1 MGQMLVLLVFPTLL
15 CTTKFYR
22 LFNMIQYFKSG
33 LNRLI
38 ELDGPEKDCWINVV
52 SPNGNEIEF
61 LSRKLLVPPEVI
73 SDPLDPDE
81 NARVESHKNFLL
93 VVCRVPCL
101 NEVDSDL
108 PYATVSVGIILKRD
122 LIVTICSKPVE
133 VLNQFKEGHS
143 KGFFT
148 FLRERFVMQIFYRTS
163 LLYLKYLKDINN
175 RAGDIE
181 QMLHRS
187 TRNRELIDLL
197 RLEKSLVFFSTS
209 LKSNELM
216 MQRLQ
221 RNNLSEDI
229 KEREYELIEDVNIEI
244 RQAIEMAKIYSN
256 ILGNMMG
263 AHSSIISN
271 NLNITIRYL
280 TTVTIILSLPILVA
294 SIYGMNVPLP
304 FQDNAHAF
312 WIVTIIALLL
322 SVLGVFFFRKKNLF

>member
-1 MGQMLVLLVFPTLL
+1 
-15 CTTKFYR
+15 
-22 LFNMIQYFKSG
+22 
-33 LNRLI
+33 
-38 ELDGPEKDCWINVV
+38 
-52 SPNGNEIEF
+52 
-61 LSRKLLVPPEVI
+61 
-73 SDPLDPDE
+73 
-81 NARVESHKNFLL
+81 
-93 VVCRVPCL
+93 
-101 NEVDSDL
+101 
-108 PYATVSVGIILKRD
+108 
-122 LIVTICSKPVE
+122 
-133 VLNQFKEGHS
+133 
-143 KGFFT
+143 
-148 FLRERFVMQIFYRTS
+148 
-163 LLYLKYLKDINN
+163 
-175 RAGDIE
+175 
-181 QMLHRS
+181 
-187 TRNRELIDLL
+187 
-197 RLEKSLVFFSTS
+197 
-209 LKSNELM
+209 